1 MKNKKEIS
9 KYLKLLERWFTITE
23 SGIAGILYD
32 NLSYEL
38 FNSERPTFFSAS
50 DMQVLSTVFTAPLL
64 PQDFSAVSSNNE
76 IPLTIWISVA
86 VRIRKRAN
94 TIGYLDTELEL
105 RNFSG
110 RLEITKFIKSSATVI
125 ITIPVISD
133 PLSDL
138 KKLFL
143 SSPKKG
149 FIKK

>member
-1 MKNKKEIS
+1 M
-9 KYLKLLERWFTITE
+9 
-23 SGIAGILYD
+23 YD

-94 TIGYLDTELEL
+94 TIGYLDTAYISQLNL
-105 RNFSG
+105 PIFFVLSG
-110 RLEITKFIKSSATVI
+110 YIYKLYSIYFLVI
-125 ITIPVISD
+125 NT
-133 PLSDL
+133 
-138 KKLFL
+138 
-143 SSPKKG
+143 
-149 FIKK
+149 